1 VLNKKTFSDAKFV
14 TAHNILL
21 KTFVNYYDMKRRR
34 LKIELVHCLR
44 KEKGIHLIDFSGMW
58 ENGGK
63 GAF

>member
-1 VLNKKTFSDAKFV
+1 M
-14 TAHNILL
+14 L